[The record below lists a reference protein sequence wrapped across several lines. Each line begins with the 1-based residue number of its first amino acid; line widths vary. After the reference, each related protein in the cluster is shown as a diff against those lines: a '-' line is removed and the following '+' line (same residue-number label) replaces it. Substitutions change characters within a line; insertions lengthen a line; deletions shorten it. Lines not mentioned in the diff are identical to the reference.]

1 MKTLNRSLVTG
12 IHLVIVL
19 CVALLVSTSA
29 HAQSAELSLA
39 PNPKL
44 LNFGTA
50 TSNSPDTLY
59 DTIRNIGAPGTKL
72 GISNIAFT
80 GSIYYSQISGAQV
93 GDSIPSGNYEL
104 IGIQFLPFAYG
115 TETGTLTVTTT
126 GVDSGTQAT
135 SLTGISAIPSVS
147 FSASTMFSGTKVR
160 VTDTSSV
167 QYLYV
172 SSTGIGPLAIT
183 GVSIIGRD
191 GSRACFITRMPAGT
205 IPAGGKDS
213 IGVRFT
219 PDFEGIPDARIVI
232 ASNAVN
238 IPSDTVIMEGVGT
251 LPHLSIDS
259 GSTHPLPLKL
269 NFDSIGLGASSCLQ
283 FQLWNPGSDTVAI
296 TKNYFE
302 DADRDFTFTP
312 LTGRDTLIPPGGTA
326 NIQVCFTPIKA
337 GTRVATLRILTDIPL
352 TETTPPKDTSS
363 FVVDI
368 VGIGDSVGR
377 PSIRTFGPLNGDTLI
392 VGKQYCVT
400 DTFWNNGTAPLI
412 IDSVRNLIPSVA
424 TFTFPTFPLTIPP
437 DSIVTFGEC
446 ITLTD
451 TGTFN
456 GECSDG
462 CASVITFSQAPVYS
476 NSQLAMT
483 VYGIEIGS
491 EFGLESPFS
500 PVTCVGDSSLGIL
513 YVMNDGNVPDVYS
526 VALARYDSADF
537 KFITP
542 TTSPTI
548 PGGGIYTF
556 GVQFTPS
563 KSGIEETEVITTR
576 KSDGSSSGGLFL
588 DPSGGAAKIYG
599 SGTAPLTAVGDTTT
613 FTGVLHNTGTCP
625 CTPGV
630 PHVSEPFIYVSGG
643 TTEIDPGDSATL
655 TFQFAPTS
663 TTVAGYTDAVTFPNA
678 VGVSIPPADMD
689 LTGNAKLAAGVP
701 IVASSNG
708 YSLDQ
713 NYPNPFG
720 ASSQVEITLPVGGM
734 VNLSIINAEGQVVQ
748 TVLNQHF
755 DAGTFGVTLKAD
767 GLASGTYYYQM
778 TAGGVTLT
786 RQMVILK

>member
-1 MKTLNRSLVTG
+1 MVTG
-12 IHLVIVL
+12 IHLMMVL

-59 DTIRNIGAPGTKL
+59 DTIKNVGAAGTKL
-72 GISNIAFT
+72 GITNIAFT

-93 GDSIPSGNYEL
+93 GDSIPAGNYEL

-147 FSASTMFSGTKVR
+147 YSASTMFAGTKVR
-160 VTDTSSV
+160 VTDTSNV

-172 SSTGIGPLAIT
+172 NSTGVGPLAIT

-205 IPAGGKDS
+205 IPAGDKDS

-232 ASNAVN
+232 SSNAVN
-238 IPSDTVIMEGVGT
+238 IPSDTIIMEGVGI

-259 GSTHPLPLKL
+259 GKTYPLPLTL

-312 LTGRDTLIPPGGTA
+312 LTSRDTLIPPGGTA

-368 VGIGDSVGR
+368 VGIGDSVTGALEV
-377 PSIRTFGPLNGDTLI
+377 TGPTS
-392 VGKQYCVT
+392 Y
-400 DTFWNNGTAPLI
+400 
-412 IDSVRNLIPSVA
+412 DSVPVGTES
-424 TFTFPTFPLTIPP
+424 
-437 DSIVTFGEC
+437 C
-446 ITLTD
+446 LTD
-451 TGTFN
+451 TIRNVGQGPITITYILVGTN
-456 GECSDG
+456 GLTSAFSIPKYPSVPFVLEPDSSRIITV
-462 CASVITFSQAPVYS
+462 CADPGDTGLYTGFLDVTANYGSGVEGVALHKLS
-476 NSQLAMT
+476 
-483 VYGIEIGS
+483 VYGTLISYYID
-491 EFGLESPFS
+491 LETGFS
-500 PVTCVGDSSLGIL
+500 PVTCLGDSSLGIV
-513 YVMNDGNVPDVYS
+513 YVNNVGNVSDVYS
-526 VALARYDSADF
+526 ASLAQRDSADF
-537 KFITP
+537 KFVTP
-542 TTSPTI
+542 TTSPTVP
-548 PGGGIYTF
+548 PGGTYSFGIRFIPTK
-556 GVQFTPS
+556 V
-563 KSGIEETEVITTR
+563 GIEETQLLTMNR
-576 KSDGSSSGGLFL
+576 DDGIISGGIWL
-588 DPSGGAAKIYG
+588 DPSGGAPKIAGNGSSQLTTVGSTSAPFAAK
-599 SGTAPLTAVGDTTT
+599 VK
-613 FTGVLHNTGTCP
+613 NTGTCDWATG
-625 CTPGV
+625 TPV
-630 PHVSEPFIYVSGG
+630 VTPPFTYVSGD
-643 TTEIDPGDSATL
+643 TTIAAGDSAEL
-655 TFQFAPTS
+655 MFTFSPTS
-663 TTVAGYTDAVTFPNA
+663 AATATQTVQFPTA
-678 VGVSIPPADMD
+678 IGTSLPAANVV
-689 LTGNAKLAAGVP
+689 LTGNATTASVP
-701 IVASSNG
+701 IVAESNG

-734 VNLSIINAEGQVVQ
+734 VNLSIINVDGQVVQ